1 MVFTFEKLHCSD
13 TSVAEPKPPG
23 AATFRVEPEPIFLLA
38 GAESRTRLFKAAP
51 AASFWQ
57 ASERKDDLVEG
68 RMRRK
73 DLPE

>member
-1 MVFTFEKLHCSD
+1 MF
-13 TSVAEPKPPG
+13 SVVKPEPPG
-23 AATFRVEPEPIFLLA
+23 VATFRVEPEPIFLLA

-68 RMRRK
+68 RKRRK